1 MSSDIKVLIFLSI
14 ILAGM
19 LLAVRMMPAGDED
32 DDDDDPD
39 GGMN

>member
-14 ILAGM
+14 VLAGM
-19 LLAVRMMPAGDED
+19 LLAVRMLPAGD